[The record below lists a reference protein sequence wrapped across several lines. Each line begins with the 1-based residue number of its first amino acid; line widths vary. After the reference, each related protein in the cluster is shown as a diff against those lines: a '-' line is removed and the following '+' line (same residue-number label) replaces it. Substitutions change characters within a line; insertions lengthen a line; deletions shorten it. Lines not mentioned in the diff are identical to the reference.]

1 MEVLLLDRR
10 AADDLE
16 VELFGQSIELV
27 GHARDDLLI
36 SVGAIQRLKD
46 VNLCVGEH
54 VPRGLDQLRR
64 LPHHFVGGDMA
75 KVDLADRIPPEGQHD
90 VVDIGVKGPRR
101 EHVPHPGTPS
111 RGDQRPAA
119 RVEAFGRGADSLAVP
134 DDDGGLAFHGLSG
147 QPQGSRWPYALA
159 LAGDSPESGVRLI
172 RAFTRTGDDVG
183 GQIARHHRQVRLR
196 GRRLR
201 AGDERL
207 GHRACLGG
215 CGLGV
220 GVDGVVGLDCR
231 VRLGVGLGRGQAP
244 EALEVGQLLRNRL
257 RETSQAVAHE
267 MDPAAVGALDH
278 ARVLRALLGDAV
290 DHRHRRRCGGSRGAA
305 ARSFAHL
312 GAVFEVA
319 EATSR
324 VYGREK

>member
-101 EHVPHPGTPS
+101 EHVPHPG
-111 RGDQRPAA
+111 
-119 RVEAFGRGADSLAVP
+119 VLF
-134 DDDGGLAFHGLSG
+134 
-147 QPQGSRWPYALA
+147 
-159 LAGDSPESGVRLI
+159 
-172 RAFTRTGDDVG
+172 
-183 GQIARHHRQVRLR
+183 
-196 GRRLR
+196 
-201 AGDERL
+201 RL
-207 GHRACLGG
+207 GIYIF
-215 CGLGV
+215 
-220 GVDGVVGLDCR
+220 
-231 VRLGVGLGRGQAP
+231 
-244 EALEVGQLLRNRL
+244 
-257 RETSQAVAHE
+257 
-267 MDPAAVGALDH
+267 
-278 ARVLRALLGDAV
+278 RVLTDTNWKRDYFKKQSFVIRIHCYFQNRYWFLLI
-290 DHRHRRRCGGSRGAA
+290 
-305 ARSFAHL
+305 
-312 GAVFEVA
+312 
-319 EATSR
+319 
-324 VYGREK
+324 